1 VLFEYPLTIAA
12 NTAESSPATL
22 EAPLAPGTVARVDV
36 QFPRG
41 CVGLVHVQ
49 IWRSEHQVWPVNLE
63 GNISAEGLVVSW
75 PEDYDLD
82 DEPFALE
89 LRGWNDDDTYQHK
102 IIFRFALLP
111 LGAKVEAREAVGLL
125 RRIGQA
131 IFGGS

>member
-1 VLFEYPLTIAA
+1 
-12 NTAESSPATL
+12 
-22 EAPLAPGTVARVDV
+22 VDV